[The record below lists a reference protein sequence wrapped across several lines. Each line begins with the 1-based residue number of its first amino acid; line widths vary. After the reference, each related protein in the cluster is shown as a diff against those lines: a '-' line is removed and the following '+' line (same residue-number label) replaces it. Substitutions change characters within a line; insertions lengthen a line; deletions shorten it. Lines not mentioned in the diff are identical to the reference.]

1 MLSSQVLNFNTIR
14 TNRHYIKSRSPK
26 YDVVK
31 NNALKYGVR
40 SKHLVL
46 PWENKADYDALLA
59 ALIAEYN
66 PVGPTEEFYVQEI
79 ATYIW
84 RKGRIIHAESSSLQ
98 SALNR
103 IIGINGQFG
112 SHPAKD
118 ALLDNNSVSVMDYD
132 VKKAIM
138 TTEEENQLELTEL
151 KELLSHCIKAEKI
164 ILESNSYDQG
174 LDSLHIDDQTKWHE
188 TLDKRQDEWI
198 SENAEDLLSWV
209 SELKADYEAR
219 INEVENRYQ
228 VKQQTL
234 GKAYL
239 TNDSYDKNFKY
250 EVGFSRQLER
260 SIAMLLK
267 LQEMRKNNNYQS
279 KVNN

>member
-1 MLSSQVLNFNTIR
+1 MLSSEVLNFNTIR

-31 NNALKYGVR
+31 NNALKYGVQ
-40 SKHLVL
+40 SKHLIL

-59 ALIAEYN
+59 ALTAEYN

-84 RKGRIIHAESSSLQ
+84 RKGRIIHAESASLQ

-103 IIGINGQFG
+103 TIGINGQFG

-132 VKKAIM
+132 VKKAVM
-138 TTEEENQLELTEL
+138 TTEEDNQSELTEL
-151 KELLSHCIKAEKI
+151 KELLSHCIKAERVL
-164 ILESNSYDQG
+164 LESNSYDQG
-174 LDSLHIDDQTKWHE
+174 LDALHIDDQTKWHN
-188 TLDKRQDEWI
+188 TLDSAQDEWA
-198 SENAEDLLSWV
+198 SENTEDLLSWI
-209 SELKADYEAR
+209 SELKADYEVR

-228 VKQQTL
+228 VKRQTL

-239 TNDSYDKNFKY
+239 INDSHEKIYKY
-250 EVGFSRQLER
+250 EVGYSRQLER

-267 LQEMRKNNNYQS
+267 LQEMRNNNVS
-279 KVNN
+279 

>member
-14 TNRHYIKSRSPK
+14 TNRRYIKFRSPK

-31 NNALKYGVR
+31 NNALKYGVQ
-40 SKHLVL
+40 SKHLIL

-59 ALIAEYN
+59 ALTAEYN

-84 RKGRIIHAESSSLQ
+84 RKGRIIHAESASLQ

-103 IIGINGQFG
+103 TIGINGQFG

-138 TTEEENQLELTEL
+138 TPEEENQLELTEL
-151 KELLSHCIKAEKI
+151 KELLSHCIKAEKVL
-164 ILESNSYDQG
+164 LEFNSYDQG
-174 LDSLHIDDQTKWHE
+174 LDALHIDDQTKWHN
-188 TLDKRQDEWI
+188 TLDNAQGEWA
-198 SENAEDLLSWV
+198 SENTEDLLSWI
-209 SELKADYEAR
+209 SELRADYEAR
-219 INEVENRYQ
+219 INEVENRHQ
-228 VKQQTL
+228 VKWQTL

-239 TNDSYDKNFKY
+239 INDSHEKIYKY
-250 EVGFSRQLER
+250 EVGYSRQLER

-267 LQEMRKNNNYQS
+267 LQEMRNNNVS
-279 KVNN
+279 

>member
-14 TNRHYIKSRSPK
+14 TNRSYIKSKSPK

-31 NNALKYGVR
+31 NNALKYGVQ
-40 SKHLVL
+40 SKHLIL

-59 ALIAEYN
+59 ALTAEYN

-84 RKGRIIHAESSSLQ
+84 RKGRIIHAESASLQ

-103 IIGINGQFG
+103 TIGINGQFG

-132 VKKAIM
+132 VKKAVM
-138 TTEEENQLELTEL
+138 TTEEENRLELTEL
-151 KELLSHCIKAEKI
+151 KELLSHCIKAERI
-164 ILESNSYDQG
+164 LLESNSYDQG
-174 LDSLHIDDQTKWHE
+174 LDALHIDDQTKWHN
-188 TLDKRQDEWI
+188 TLDSAQGEWT
-198 SENAEDLLSWV
+198 SENAEDLLSWI
-209 SELKADYEAR
+209 SELKTDYEAR
-219 INEVENRYQ
+219 INEIKNRHQ
-228 VKQQTL
+228 VKRQTL

-239 TNDSYDKNFKY
+239 INDSHEKIYKY
-250 EVGFSRQLER
+250 EVGYSRQLER

-267 LQEMRKNNNYQS
+267 LQEMRNNNVS
-279 KVNN
+279 

>member
-14 TNRHYIKSRSPK
+14 TNRQYIKSRSAK

-31 NNALKYGVR
+31 NNALKYGVQ
-40 SKHLVL
+40 SKHLIL

-59 ALIAEYN
+59 ALTAEYN

-84 RKGRIIHAESSSLQ
+84 RKGRIIHAESASLQ

-103 IIGINGQFG
+103 TIGINGQFG

-132 VKKAIM
+132 VKKAVM
-138 TTEEENQLELTEL
+138 TTEEENRLELTEL
-151 KELLSHCIKAEKI
+151 KELLSHCIKAERI
-164 ILESNSYDQG
+164 LLESNSYDQG
-174 LDSLHIDDQTKWHE
+174 LDALHIDDQTKWHN
-188 TLDKRQDEWI
+188 TLDSAQGEWT
-198 SENAEDLLSWV
+198 SENAEDLLSWI

-219 INEVENRYQ
+219 INEVENRHQ
-228 VKQQTL
+228 VKRQTL

-239 TNDSYDKNFKY
+239 INDSHEKIYKY
-250 EVGFSRQLER
+250 EVGYSRQLER
-260 SIAMLLK
+260 SIAMLLR
-267 LQEMRKNNNYQS
+267 LQEMRNNEVS
-279 KVNN
+279 

>member
-14 TNRHYIKSRSPK
+14 TNRPYIKSKSPK

-31 NNALKYGVR
+31 NNALKYGVQ
-40 SKHLVL
+40 SKHLIL
-46 PWENKADYDALLA
+46 PWENKADYDALLE
-59 ALIAEYN
+59 ALTAEYN

-84 RKGRIIHAESSSLQ
+84 RKGRIIHAESASLQ

-103 IIGINGQFG
+103 TIGINGQFG

-118 ALLDNNSVSVMDYD
+118 TLLDNNSVSVMDYD

-151 KELLSHCIKAEKI
+151 KELLSHCIKAEKVL
-164 ILESNSYDQG
+164 LESNSYDQG
-174 LDSLHIDDQTKWHE
+174 LDALHIDDQTKWHN
-188 TLDKRQDEWI
+188 TLDSAQGEWT
-198 SENAEDLLSWV
+198 SENAEDLLSWI
-209 SELKADYEAR
+209 SELKTDYEAR
-219 INEVENRYQ
+219 INEIKNRHQ
-228 VKQQTL
+228 VKRQTL

-239 TNDSYDKNFKY
+239 INDSHEKFYKY
-250 EVGFSRQLER
+250 EVGYGRQLER

-267 LQEMRKNNNYQS
+267 LQEMRNNNVS
-279 KVNN
+279 

>member
-31 NNALKYGVR
+31 NNALKYGVQ
-40 SKHLVL
+40 SKHLIL

-59 ALIAEYN
+59 ALTAEYN

-84 RKGRIIHAESSSLQ
+84 RKGRIIHAESASLQ

-103 IIGINGQFG
+103 TIGINGQFG

-132 VKKAIM
+132 VKKAVM
-138 TTEEENQLELTEL
+138 TTEEDNQSELTEL
-151 KELLSHCIKAEKI
+151 KELLSHCIKAERVL
-164 ILESNSYDQG
+164 LESNSYDQG
-174 LDSLHIDDQTKWHE
+174 LDALHIDDQTKWHN
-188 TLDKRQDEWI
+188 TLDSAQDEWA
-198 SENAEDLLSWV
+198 SENTEDLLSWI
-209 SELKADYEAR
+209 SELKADYEVR

-228 VKQQTL
+228 VKRQTL

-239 TNDSYDKNFKY
+239 INDSHEKIYKY
-250 EVGFSRQLER
+250 EVGYSRQLER

-267 LQEMRKNNNYQS
+267 LQEMRNNNVS
-279 KVNN
+279 

>member
-14 TNRHYIKSRSPK
+14 TNRRYIKSKSPK

-31 NNALKYGVR
+31 NNALKYGVQ
-40 SKHLVL
+40 SKHLIL
-46 PWENKADYDALLA
+46 PWENKADYDALLE
-59 ALIAEYN
+59 ALIAEYK

-138 TTEEENQLELTEL
+138 TTEEENQLEITEL
-151 KELLSHCIKAEKI
+151 KELLSHCIKAEKVL
-164 ILESNSYDQG
+164 LESNSYDQG
-174 LDSLHIDDQTKWHE
+174 LDALHIDDQTKWHN
-188 TLDKRQDEWI
+188 TLDSAQSEWT
-198 SENAEDLLSWV
+198 SENAEDLLSWI

-219 INEVENRYQ
+219 INEVENRHQ
-228 VKQQTL
+228 VKRQTL

-239 TNDSYDKNFKY
+239 INDSHEKIYKY
-250 EVGFSRQLER
+250 EVGYSRQLER

-267 LQEMRKNNNYQS
+267 LQEMRNNNVS
-279 KVNN
+279 

>member
-31 NNALKYGVR
+31 NNALKYGVQ
-40 SKHLVL
+40 SKHLIL

-59 ALIAEYN
+59 ALTAEYN

-84 RKGRIIHAESSSLQ
+84 RKGRIIHAESASLQ

-103 IIGINGQFG
+103 TIGINGQFG

-132 VKKAIM
+132 VKKAVM
-138 TTEEENQLELTEL
+138 TTEEDNQLELTEL
-151 KELLSHCIKAEKI
+151 KELLSHCIKAERVL
-164 ILESNSYDQG
+164 LESNSYDQG
-174 LDSLHIDDQTKWHE
+174 LDALHIDDQTKWHN
-188 TLDKRQDEWI
+188 TLDSTQDEWA
-198 SENAEDLLSWV
+198 SENTEDLLSWI
-209 SELKADYEAR
+209 SELKADYEVR

-228 VKQQTL
+228 VKRQTL

-239 TNDSYDKNFKY
+239 INDSHEKIYKY
-250 EVGFSRQLER
+250 EVGYSRQLER

-267 LQEMRKNNNYQS
+267 LQEMRNNNVS
-279 KVNN
+279 